1 MAKTKN
7 KVCCPFRSL
16 RTAIFR
22 FSCHARLHVF
32 RWFSGF
38 DWFWVTIDICKTLC
52 PEIQSYLTHTQC
64 FSCIYCYYYL
74 AVLISMSLLLLAAGR
89 GAGGRVGGVTP
100 LYKPYMFV
108 PPQRVAPFRSVC
120 RPFWSRIGY
129 GIRGNNG
136 SVWRYLSFQF
146 QMNKKRREI
155 CQFETD
161 LKKSFC

>member
-1 MAKTKN
+1 MAIN

-16 RTAIFR
+16 RTAIFQ
-22 FSCHARLHVF
+22 FSFSESCHACLYVF

-38 DWFWVTIDICKTLC
+38 DWVCVTISKTLC
-52 PEIQSYLTHTQC
+52 PEIQSYLRHTQC

-74 AVLISMSLLLLAAGR
+74 AVLISMSLLLLRRRKGC
-89 GAGGRVGGVTP
+89 GWCGWGGGGGGYP
-100 LYKPYMFV
+100 LYMPCMFV

-129 GIRGNNG
+129 GFRGNNG

-146 QMNKKRREI
+146 QMNKKGREI
-155 CQFETD
+155 CA
-161 LKKSFC
+161 FC